1 MGMHRKNLALIFTAL
16 AFAAGVAWADK
27 PQHGPVTDPE
37 IVATVD
43 AKVLRIGKLVHAVE
57 NGGVLYVAGQEGVAA
72 IGSDGKP
79 MWAARLPHADIRTID
94 VDGSGIAFVAQ
105 NLQANDPGGFEHFIE
120 GSHADIP
127 RYKDTVIGVL
137 DKGRRGAVLWTTPVE
152 GEARFSPPALA
163 AARVA
168 ATDVWSVVIMDRI
181 TGSEIVRSRAWPKM
195 PFDYYVDGATRNR
208 PAIIGENVVV
218 GVIGYLR
225 SFDTASGVENWK
237 KTNHGLMS
245 PFDNISAGPILWGDR
260 MVFASVNTTKKG
272 GFGPATGIRGSSKSK
287 VFVAELKDGDEIWS
301 ESLDDE
307 DSGVGSLALG
317 GDRLYVAT
325 NFVVDAFNTKGK
337 RLWSLDANKENGA
350 VMPSR
355 VRGVRYFKESKGAAF
370 IEGLFGAESLRMGYR
385 SSLGFCMAADDRYL
399 YLSSTETSSRPLS
412 SAALL
417 ASVWQREANISGREV
432 ITVIDGES
440 GRLVASLDA
449 KGTIFD
455 LLLVGPNLVAFDAD
469 TIRIFRR
476 PG

>member
-1 MGMHRKNLALIFTAL
+1 MIRGITLAAAL
-16 AFAAGVAWADK
+16 LAAGVAWADK
-27 PQHGPVTDPE
+27 PQHGPITDPVV
-37 IVATVD
+37 VATVD
-43 AKVLRIGKLVHAVE
+43 AKILRIGRLMHAVE
-57 NGGVLYVAGQEGVAA
+57 NGGVLYVAGEEGVAA
-72 IGSDGKP
+72 IGADGKP
-79 MWAARLPHADIRTID
+79 MWAARLPRADIRLID

-105 NLQANDPGGFEHFIE
+105 NIQANDAEGFEHFIE

-127 RYKDTVIGVL
+127 RYKDTVIGML

-163 AARVA
+163 PARVA
-168 ATDVWSVVIMDRI
+168 VTDVWSVVIMDRI
-181 TGSEIVRSRAWPKM
+181 TGKEIVRSRAWPNM

-225 SFDTASGVENWK
+225 SFDTASGTENWK
-237 KTNHGLMS
+237 RTNHGLMS
-245 PFDNISAGPILWGDR
+245 PFDNISAGPILWGDK

-272 GFGPATGIRGSSKSK
+272 GFGPATGLRQSSKSK
-287 VFVAELKDGDEIWS
+287 VFVADLKDGDEIWTD
-301 ESLDDE
+301 SLDDE
-307 DSGVGSLALG
+307 DSGVGSLAIG

-325 NFVVDAFNTKGK
+325 NFVVEAFTPKGK
-337 RLWSLDANKENGA
+337 QLWSLDANKENGA

-370 IEGLFGAESLRMGYR
+370 LEGLFGAESARMGYR

-412 SAALL
+412 SAALM
-417 ASVWQREANISGREV
+417 ASVWQREAHISGREV
-432 ITVIDGES
+432 ITVIDGATGKVVS
-440 GRLVASLDA
+440 SLDA

-455 LLLVGPNLVAFDAD
+455 LLLLGPNLVAFDAN

-476 PG
+476 PD

>member
-1 MGMHRKNLALIFTAL
+1 MIRGVMLAVMVL
-16 AFAAGVAWADK
+16 AAAVAWADK
-27 PQHGPVTDPE
+27 PQHGPITDPVV
-37 IVATVD
+37 VATVD
-43 AKVLRIGKLVHAVE
+43 AKILRIGRLIHAIE
-57 NGGVLYVAGQEGVAA
+57 NGGVLYVAGEEGVAA
-72 IGSDGKP
+72 IGAEGKP
-79 MWAARLPHADIRTID
+79 MWAARLPRADIRLID

-105 NLQANDPGGFEHFIE
+105 NFQANDPDGFERFIE

-168 ATDVWSVVIMDRI
+168 VTDVWSVVIMDRI
-181 TGSEIVRSRAWPKM
+181 TGKEIVRSRAWPKM

-225 SFDTASGVENWK
+225 SFDTASGTENWK
-237 KTNHGLMS
+237 RTNHGLMS
-245 PFDNISAGPILWGDR
+245 PFDNISAGPILWGDK
-260 MVFASVNTTKKG
+260 MVFANVNTTKKG

-287 VFVAELKDGDEIWS
+287 VFVADLKDGDEIWS

-307 DSGVGSLALG
+307 DSGVGSIAIG

-325 NFVVDAFNTKGK
+325 NFVVDSFSAKGK

-350 VMPSR
+350 IMPSR
-355 VRGVRYFKESKGAAF
+355 VRGVRYFAESKGAAF

-399 YLSSTETSSRPLS
+399 YLSSAETSSRPLS
-412 SAALL
+412 SAALM
-417 ASVWQREANISGREV
+417 ASVWQREAHIGGREV
-432 ITVIDGES
+432 ITVLDGTT
-440 GRLVASLDA
+440 GKLVASLDA
-449 KGTIFD
+449 KGAIFD
-455 LLLVGPNLVAFDAD
+455 LLLLGPNFVAFDAD

-476 PG
+476 PD

>member
-1 MGMHRKNLALIFTAL
+1 MIRGVMLAVMVL
-16 AFAAGVAWADK
+16 AAAGAWADK
-27 PQHGPVTDPE
+27 PQHGPITEPE
-37 IVATVD
+37 VVATVD
-43 AKVLRIGKLVHAVE
+43 AKILRIGRLMHAVE
-57 NGGVLYVAGQEGVAA
+57 NGGVLYVAGEEGVAA
-72 IGSDGKP
+72 IGADGKP
-79 MWAARLPHADIRTID
+79 IWAARLPRADIRMID

-105 NLQANDPGGFEHFIE
+105 NIQANAADGFEHFIE

-163 AARVA
+163 PARVA
-168 ATDVWSVVIMDRI
+168 VTDVWSVVIMDRI
-181 TGSEIVRSRAWPKM
+181 TGKEIVRSRAWPNM

-225 SFDTASGVENWK
+225 SFDSASGAENWK
-237 KTNHGLMS
+237 RTNHGLMS

-272 GFGPATGIRGSSKSK
+272 GFGPATGLRQSSKSK

-307 DSGVGSLALG
+307 DSGVGSLAIG
-317 GDRLYVAT
+317 GDRLFVGT

-370 IEGLFGAESLRMGYR
+370 LEGLFGAESARMGYR

-412 SAALL
+412 SAALM
-417 ASVWQREANISGREV
+417 ASVWQREAHIGGREV
-432 ITVIDGES
+432 ITVIDGATGKVVS
-440 GRLVASLDA
+440 SLDA

-455 LLLVGPNLVAFDAD
+455 LLLLGPNLVAFDAN

-476 PG
+476 PN